1 MNDRAHALR
10 EPRATL
16 TPDSEALG
24 VPGPGAAT
32 PRAGSQ
38 HDRPLG
44 RQLDVDS
51 GGVDSPTSQVENQG
65 VITGWTAY
73 ERRKAE
79 LRERLA

>member
-16 TPDSEALG
+16 TTDSKPLG
-24 VPGPGAAT
+24 VAGPRAAT

-44 RQLDVDS
+44 RQLYVYP
-51 GGVDSPTSQVENQG
+51 GGVDSPTGQVEDEG
-65 VITGWTAY
+65 VITGGTAD

-79 LRERLA
+79 LRQHLA